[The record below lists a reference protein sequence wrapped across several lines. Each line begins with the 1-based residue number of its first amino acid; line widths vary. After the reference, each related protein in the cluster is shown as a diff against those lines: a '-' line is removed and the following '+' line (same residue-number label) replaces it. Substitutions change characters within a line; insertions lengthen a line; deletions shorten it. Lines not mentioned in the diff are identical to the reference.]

1 MNQVCEIGS
10 GAVQI
15 DASGLHYKAL
25 GKLLRGALD
34 DGADHVD
41 LRNVCGQRYI
51 GTGAKG
57 KARVDIYGTPGNDL
71 ASFMQGLTIHV
82 HGNAQDGCG
91 NTLDGGELIVHG
103 HAGDIVGYSMRGGKI
118 FVRDGVGY
126 RAAIHMKEY
135 EDRKPALVT
144 GGSAQPFMGEYM
156 AGGTVVVLG
165 LDVDGLPTNRAA
177 SFVGTGMHGG
187 VMYIRG
193 TLHPTQLGQEV
204 GVVSIEEPETEKV
217 LADLVREYCA
227 HFGRD
232 PEPILASPFTKIYA
246 RYLRPYGKL
255 YAY

>member
-1 MNQVCEIGS
+1 MSQVSEILGD
-10 GAVQI
+10 AVQI

-25 GKLLRGALD
+25 GKLLKSALD
-34 DGADHVD
+34 EGADRVD

-91 NTLDGGELIVHG
+91 NTLDGGELVVHG

-126 RAAIHMKEY
+126 RAAIHMKEFM
-135 EDRKPALVT
+135 DRRPALVT

-165 LDVDGLPTNRAA
+165 LDVDGTPTNRAA

-193 TLHPTQLGQEV
+193 TLHPTQLGKEV
-204 GVVSIEEPETEKV
+204 GVEPIDDPASEKE
-217 LADLVREYCA
+217 LADLILEYCA

-232 PEPILASPFTKIYA
+232 PGPILASSFIKVYA